1 MISIMEKIDTTAKH
15 TLWSNKNLN
24 LDDWREDLQE
34 CNPDLSEEE
43 LYEEMC
49 KVNDDYLDDLR
60 AEVKDIVF
68 DTPIAVLGNIGTWQG
83 VAGAFKS
90 IDSGKLSDCFYDS
103 CGYCEWYVDENNDLR
118 FTGSHHDG
126 NNSYLY
132 RAYKDELD
140 DEDIEEF
147 EDKVLSD
154 TVTKEDIEKYTY
166 GIGDVFAKL
175 YGWEDWGVF
184 MIEQTY
190 KIRHNEDGSIVSQD
204 VRDIIDLSLKH
215 GILQGVKND
224 YVIVY
229 HEASETNPEQYP
241 AGWYKDD
248 YEIVVQELMRSD
260 EGFNCILDVLSENNI
275 LFVPSLST
283 EVLNMIRKIANEL
296 KSKEK

>member
-1 MISIMEKIDTTAKH
+1 
-15 TLWSNKNLN
+15 
-24 LDDWREDLQE
+24 
-34 CNPDLSEEE
+34 
-43 LYEEMC
+43 
-49 KVNDDYLDDLR
+49 
-60 AEVKDIVF
+60 
-68 DTPIAVLGNIGTWQG
+68 
-83 VAGAFKS
+83 
-90 IDSGKLSDCFYDS
+90 
-103 CGYCEWYVDENNDLR
+103 
-118 FTGSHHDG
+118 
-126 NNSYLY
+126 
-132 RAYKDELD
+132 
-140 DEDIEEF
+140 
-147 EDKVLSD
+147 
-154 TVTKEDIEKYTY
+154 
-166 GIGDVFAKL
+166 
-175 YGWEDWGVF
+175 